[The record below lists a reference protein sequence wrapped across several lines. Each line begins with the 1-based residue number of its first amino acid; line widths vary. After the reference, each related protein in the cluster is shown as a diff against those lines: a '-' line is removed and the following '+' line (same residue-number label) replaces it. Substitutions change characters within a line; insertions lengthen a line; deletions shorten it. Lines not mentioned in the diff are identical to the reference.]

1 MHGGSVTGE
10 VDDADDDVAAGS
22 TLMVAEERQTGNVLG
37 SVYLQYSRA
46 AGGVVVFTLALIF
59 FLLSTAVPIVTTWWL
74 SFWTEQEAPGE
85 VPRSLGFYL
94 GIYFA
99 LGVAYPVVT
108 FACSAWFYLSTLRAS
123 RKLHNAALASVM
135 LAPLSYFDT
144 TPLGRVLARFSKD
157 TDGVD
162 SLLPTS
168 IYTAMLTCG
177 NLIAAVVQ
185 ISIFFPVFLAV
196 AAPVSACYVGLQRFF
211 KRTSLELKRLD
222 AISRS
227 PIFAHFSESLNGLC
241 TIRAFGRRAAFE
253 HSSLRRVD
261 ENTRAYWL
269 WVAGN
274 RWFSLSL
281 ELLGA
286 LLVFSIAIFAVTFAD
301 ELPSAV
307 GLSLTSA
314 LQVTAILGFTVRSV
328 TEVESNFSSVER
340 LFYYADSIPQEAAY
354 APPGSLGGSDSGRS
368 GVGRTKRVTAGD
380 AALAARLER
389 SLAAAPPGPTVVAPP
404 PNWPTAGAVEFKN
417 VSLRYREGLDLVL
430 RGVSLSVPG
439 GSRVGV
445 VGRTGAGK
453 SSLMIALLR
462 LVEVAGGQILVDGV
476 DLATLG
482 LEAVRGGV
490 CIIPQDPVMFSGS
503 LRFNVDPFEEHSDAD
518 IWAALEAAHLKP
530 FVTDFEG
537 GLHARI
543 AEYGENLSAGQRQL
557 VCLARAL
564 LRRPRLL
571 LLDEASSSL
580 DVESDTLLQA
590 TLRRA
595 FRDCTVLT
603 IAHRLSTIADYDSIV
618 VMDAGAVADHDSPE
632 ALLGRPDSLLYQLV
646 DAMGPRGAAAF
657 RELVRLGRAGRE
669 AGGDP
674 GASLET
680 FLELQQRL
688 AAEAED
694 EADAAT
700 AAAAAPAAALT
711 DGAGSAGEES

>member
-1 MHGGSVTGE
+1 M
-10 VDDADDDVAAGS
+10 
-22 TLMVAEERQTGNVLG
+22 
-37 SVYLQYSRA
+37 
-46 AGGVVVFTLALIF
+46 
-59 FLLSTAVPIVTTWWL
+59 
-74 SFWTEQEAPGE
+74 
-85 VPRSLGFYL
+85 
-94 GIYFA
+94 
-99 LGVAYPVVT
+99 
-108 FACSAWFYLSTLRAS
+108 
-123 RKLHNAALASVM
+123 
-135 LAPLSYFDT
+135 
-144 TPLGRVLARFSKD
+144 
-157 TDGVD
+157 
-162 SLLPTS
+162 
-168 IYTAMLTCG
+168 
-177 NLIAAVVQ
+177 
-185 ISIFFPVFLAV
+185 
-196 AAPVSACYVGLQRFF
+196 
-211 KRTSLELKRLD
+211 
-222 AISRS
+222 
-227 PIFAHFSESLNGLC
+227 
-241 TIRAFGRRAAFE
+241 
-253 HSSLRRVD
+253 
-261 ENTRAYWL
+261 
-269 WVAGN
+269 
-274 RWFSLSL
+274 
-281 ELLGA
+281 
-286 LLVFSIAIFAVTFAD
+286 
-301 ELPSAV
+301 
-307 GLSLTSA
+307 
-314 LQVTAILGFTVRSV
+314 
-328 TEVESNFSSVER
+328 ESNFSSVER
-340 LFYYADSIPQEAAY
+340 LCYYADSIPQEAAY

-368 GVGRTKRVTAGD
+368 GGGRTKRVTAGD
-380 AALAARLER
+380 SALAARLER
-389 SLAAAPPGPTVVAPP
+389 SLAAAPLGPTVVAPP

-688 AAEAED
+688 AAEAE
-694 EADAAT
+694 EETDAAT
-700 AAAAAPAAALT
+700 AAAAAPSVSAAAAALT
-711 DGAGSAGEES
+711 DGAGSAREVS